1 MNSKQV
7 PDQPEPITNIKGR
20 AKMKKLIAVQKDL
33 KESPELESV
42 EIIEV
47 DRDGLGLY
55 FKPGTQ
61 RTGKELLEVQKILF
75 NYKIFNFIKSE
86 KCLLYENEIK
96 EISISIY

>member
-1 MNSKQV
+1 M
-7 PDQPEPITNIKGR
+7 E
-20 AKMKKLIAVQKDL
+20 LLEVQKEL
-33 KESPELESV
+33 RKAPELKDV

-47 DRDGLGLY
+47 NPDGLRLY

-61 RTGKELLEVQKILF
+61 RTGKELLKVQEILF